1 MLGEVYIHGA
11 FIRQKTIQ
19 PANVH
24 AIILILFLYLAKA
37 YILSKICSGVDVI

>member
-37 YILSKICSGVDVI
+37 YILSKICSAVDVI